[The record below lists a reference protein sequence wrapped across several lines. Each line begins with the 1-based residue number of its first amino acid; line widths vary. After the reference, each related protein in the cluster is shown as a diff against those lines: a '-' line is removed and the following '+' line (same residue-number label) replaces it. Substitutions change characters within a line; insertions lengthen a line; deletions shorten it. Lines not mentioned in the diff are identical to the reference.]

1 MNEKIKFYGLK
12 LLNTGF
18 FHIFGSNVIN
28 KVINF
33 CSSIILVRILTK
45 EEYGVFTYAWN
56 IYSILILANG
66 IGMEPAILQLCSEK
80 SCDKQL
86 CKKITNTGTIIGI
99 RFNIIICIVLTIIGF
114 IIPLAYDGANTL
126 IKMLCFLPL
135 LQLVY
140 NLICVVLRYQKK
152 NNEYSKLTVINTLSL
167 LVVSVLG
174 ALLFKEKGLI
184 IGYYIS
190 YIISVIVGKY
200 KFGVRLYNKW
210 DMIDYQEKRDLISI
224 GFVSM
229 MNNGISGLLYLLDV
243 FILGIVAADES
254 VLASYKVATIIPT
267 ALVFIPSSLII
278 YVYPYF
284 SEHKDD
290 TEWCLNNYKK
300 IVLCFGSF
308 NLFLSCFLFLAANYF
323 IMVIFGGKYQ
333 DAIPI
338 FRILAI
344 NYFIS
349 GTFRIISGNLLVTQ
363 RKLKFNTI
371 VALVSGLINI
381 IADYYF
387 IKLWG
392 AIGAALATLLVVIV
406 SSFMSTSYLI
416 YSFKKK

>member
-200 KFGVRLYNKW
+200 KFGVRLYNKCE
-210 DMIDYQEKRDLISI
+210 MIDYQEKRDLISI

-229 MNNGISGLLYLLDV
+229 MNNGISELLYLLDV

-254 VLASYKVATIIPT
+254 LLASYKVATIIPT

-284 SEHKDD
+284 SGHKDD
-290 TEWCLNNYKK
+290 KEWCLNNYKK
-300 IVLCFGSF
+300 IVLCFGCF
-308 NLFLSCFLFLAANYF
+308 NLFLSCFLFLGANFF

-371 VALVSGLINI
+371 VAVVSGLINI

-392 AIGAALATLLVVIV
+392 AIGAALATLLVVVV

-416 YSFKKK
+416 YSLKK